1 LSTKHFKVV
10 RYFGLYARRC
20 KAKYQEVMEKLHRF
34 AQKTVSRFSWRQ
46 NMKRLTGEDPFSCP
60 RCGYEM
66 VVFQITYP
74 DILRV
79 ESSRPLEDLIG
90 YSTAAFSRTSR
101 PVLRRWLSTK
111 ACSCLCLTVLQSLLS
126 NSYPCA
132 LRDARDLKA
141 VSEANFLVAEQTPF
155 PGAESKIPI
164 AVMDLTPRG
173 LSADEVRT
181 LSDRFRVELML
192 TERFD
197 VMTREQMDRIFEE
210 QRFQLS
216 GFCDDEVCLVEI
228 GKLIGVRKMVAGSIG
243 KVGRLYSVSVWMVD
257 VETGRMRRPCKADLG
272 KVEGL
277 QAKVMSRLARCLAEL
292 ASSPKNPSSRSGG
305 FGRRS
310 VEWLLGES

>member
-1 LSTKHFKVV
+1 MKGVSIVLVV
-10 RYFGLYARRC
+10 C
-20 KAKYQEVMEKLHRF
+20 
-34 AQKTVSRFSWRQ
+34 
-46 NMKRLTGEDPFSCP
+46 
-60 RCGYEM
+60 
-66 VVFQITYP
+66 
-74 DILRV
+74 
-79 ESSRPLEDLIG
+79 LI
-90 YSTAAFSRTSR
+90 
-101 PVLRRWLSTK
+101 WMM
-111 ACSCLCLTVLQSLLS
+111 VLQDVAFVL
-126 NSYPCA
+126 
-132 LRDARDLKA
+132 
-141 VSEANFLVAEQTPF
+141 AEQTPF

-277 QAKVMSRLARCLAEL
+277 QTEVMSRLARCLAEL
-292 ASSPKNPSSRSGG
+292 PSSPKKSIFKKWWFWTAFGGMAAGGIVAAMRGEGEPSTTGT
-305 FGRRS
+305 
-310 VEWLLGES
+310 VVVDVPWPK